1 MVGLDLGSALSRRMG
16 GRKPLDRGRENE
28 ERTVRGKSLGRAQS
42 QEGNIEMKRGTSVQ
56 TLELVVEGEAMVRRW
71 RRISGEHKKL
81 HFLLLKRV
89 STSKP
94 HSNTAHAQRPQTLL
108 NTRA

>member
-42 QEGNIEMKRGTSVQ
+42 QEGNIEMKRGASVLGTGGGRRGHGQ
-56 TLELVVEGEAMVRRW
+56 ALETDLRR
-71 RRISGEHKKL
+71 
-81 HFLLLKRV
+81 
-89 STSKP
+89 
-94 HSNTAHAQRPQTLL
+94 AQKITFPTPQ
-108 NTRA
+108 ACKYK